1 LAEGKEKS
9 LCVCVFVAGC
19 PACPDLPSSKPRPP
33 RSPSSKPRLPRS
45 RSSRHQAAQTAS
57 PVAARRAHL
66 LSSPR
71 ARVSRP
77 RARSSPAPCAASRR
91 LPRASALV
99 SSACPR
105 PCACAQPAVR
115 ARARAALPPPAA
127 RQRPVCGP
135 CRPSAPFCARQRPA
149 AAPPCCL
156 PVRVSVV
163 PCECPEPSL
172 LVLLYFFR
180 AMIVI
185 SIVFVRFSLASSGS
199 IAA

>member
-156 PVRVSVV
+156 PVRVSA
-163 PCECPEPSL
+163 EPREL
-172 LVLLYFFR
+172 LPSRALFILLYLGLWIMIIIVLL
-180 AMIVI
+180 
-185 SIVFVRFSLASSGS
+185 GS
-199 IAA
+199 R